1 MVQSEN
7 TAVSDWLNGFFSSY
21 YRHRPVN
28 ATFIGVHDLD
38 HRLPDYSEAGTGDVL
53 ADTTRLLD
61 QAGTLRPQSL
71 WERIDLRLATG
82 YLRIQ
87 EWEYRSGHF
96 HRGNPSLYTGEAIFG
111 VMSLFLSAFAPLA
124 DRVASA
130 TARLEA
136 VPGLLAQGRRNVRA
150 APTAWTERA
159 LRECDGALA
168 FLTEGIDQL
177 TAQERLDAPEL
188 RRAADRAAAAFAD
201 FTTWLRTELLHHP
214 SDQTGCGEDALA
226 LYLTEGHCIDISPGE
241 VARQAEV
248 QLEEA
253 TRYLSD
259 HAPDFGAADAASVL
273 QRMAS
278 QHPGTAGYYA
288 CYEEQW
294 KQVREAAERHELLTW
309 PDFPIRFVPRPVWA
323 RRAAPDLYFLYYRS
337 PAAYHRP
344 AVHEYLV
351 TPIDDTMPPAR
362 QRELLEA
369 NNDSTIRLNHVIH
382 HGGIG
387 HHVQNWHAFRSPSR
401 IGQVAAVDCASRI
414 AMPCGG
420 TMAEGWA
427 CYATDLMAEVGF
439 LTPEEQFAEWHT
451 RARMGARAVV
461 DVRLHQG
468 EFTLEQAA
476 GYYQRHAGMAPS
488 SAMAEAVKN
497 SMFPGMAVIYQVG
510 TEGIQR
516 LRADLAAQLGPRF
529 SLRAFHDEL
538 LSFGSIPVNLIG
550 AEMRRRS
557 ADAER

>member
-38 HRLPDYSEAGTGDVL
+38 HRLPDLSEAGTGDAL

-61 QAGTLRPQSL
+61 QAGSLTPQSP

-82 YLRIQ
+82 CLRIQ

-96 HRGNPSLYTGEAIFG
+96 HRCNPSLYTGEAVFG

-136 VPGLLAQGRRNVRA
+136 VPGFLAQGRRNVRA
-150 APTAWTERA
+150 APAPWTGRA

-177 TAQERLDAPEL
+177 MAEERLDAPEL
-188 RRAADRAAAAFAD
+188 RRGADRAAAAFAD
-201 FTTWLRTELLHHP
+201 LATWLRTDLLRHP
-214 SDQTGCGEDALA
+214 SDQTSCGGDALA
-226 LYLTEGHCIDISPGE
+226 LHLAEGHCLDTSPGE
-241 VARQAEV
+241 VARQAEA

-253 TRYLSD
+253 TGYLSD
-259 HAPDFGAADAASVL
+259 HATDFGAADAATVL
-273 QRMAS
+273 QRMAL
-278 QHPGTAGYYA
+278 QHPETAGYYA
-288 CYEEQW
+288 CYTEQW

-323 RRAAPDLYFLYYRS
+323 RQAAPDLYFLFYRS

-344 AVHEYLV
+344 AVHDYLV
-351 TPIDDTMPPAR
+351 TPIDDSMPAER

-369 NNDSTIRLNHVIH
+369 NNDSAIRLNHVIH

-387 HHVQNWHAFRSPSR
+387 HHVQNWHAFRSRSR

-427 CYATDLMAEVGF
+427 CYATDLMAEIGF

-451 RARMGARAVV
+451 RARMCARAVV

-476 GYYQRHAGMAPS
+476 GYYQRHAGMSPS

-510 TEGIQR
+510 TEGIHR
-516 LRADLAAQLGPRF
+516 LRAGLAARLGPRF

-538 LSFGSIPVNLIG
+538 LSFGSIPVNLI
-550 AEMRRRS
+550 AEEMQRTP
-557 ADAER
+557 DAER

>member
-1 MVQSEN
+1 MLQREN

-38 HRLPDYSEAGTGDVL
+38 HHLPDYSEAGTGDAL
-53 ADTTRLLD
+53 GDITSLLS
-61 QAGTLRPQSL
+61 QAGTLTPQSR
-71 WERIDLRLATG
+71 WQRIDLRLATG

-87 EWEYRSGHF
+87 EWEYRSRHF
-96 HRGNPSLYTGEAIFG
+96 HRGNPSLYTGEAVFG
-111 VMSLFLSAFAPLA
+111 VMSLLLTPFAPLA
-124 DRVASA
+124 DRADSA

-136 VPGLLAQGRRNVRA
+136 VPGLLAQGRRNVRS
-150 APTAWTERA
+150 APTPWTERA

-168 FLTEGIDQL
+168 FLTEGLDQL
-177 TAQERLDAPEL
+177 MAGERLNAPGL

-201 FTTWLRTELLHHP
+201 FATWLRTELLCHP
-214 SDQTGCGEDALA
+214 SDQTGCGGEALA
-226 LYLTEGHCIDISPGE
+226 LYLAEGHCLDTSPDE

-248 QLEEA
+248 QLEQA

-259 HAPDFGAADAASVL
+259 HAADFGAADAATVL
-273 QRMAS
+273 RRMAS
-278 QHPGTAGYYA
+278 QHPDTAGYYA
-288 CYEEQW
+288 CYEKQW
-294 KQVREAAERHELLTW
+294 QQAREAAERHELLTW

-351 TPIDDTMPPAR
+351 TPIDDTMPPEH

-369 NNDSTIRLNHVIH
+369 NNDSAIRLNHVIH

-427 CYATDLMAEVGF
+427 CYATDLMAEIGF

-451 RARMGARAVV
+451 RARMCARAVV

-476 GYYQRHAGMAPS
+476 GYYQRHAGMSPS

-510 TEGIQR
+510 TEAIHR

-529 SLRAFHDEL
+529 TRRAFHDEL

>member
-38 HRLPDYSEAGTGDVL
+38 HHLPDLSETGTGDAL
-53 ADTTRLLD
+53 ADTGLLLD
-61 QAGTLRPQSL
+61 QAGTLTPQSL

-82 YLRIQ
+82 HLRIQ

-96 HRGNPSLYTGEAIFG
+96 HRSNPSLYTGEAVFG

-136 VPGLLAQGRRNVRA
+136 VPGLLAQGRRNVPA
-150 APTAWTERA
+150 APTPWTERA

-177 TAQERLDAPEL
+177 MAQERLDAPGL
-188 RRAADRAAAAFAD
+188 RRAADRAAGAFAD
-201 FTTWLRTELLHHP
+201 FATWLRTELLRHP

-226 LYLTEGHCIDISPGE
+226 LYLAEGHCIDTSPGE

-248 QLEEA
+248 QLQEA
-253 TRYLSD
+253 TRYLSE
-259 HAPDFGAADAASVL
+259 HAPDFGAADPATVL

-278 QHPGTAGYYA
+278 QHPDTAGYYA
-288 CYEEQW
+288 RYEEQW

-309 PDFPIRFVPRPVWA
+309 PDFPIRFVPHPVWA

-337 PAAYHRP
+337 PAAYRRP
-344 AVHEYLV
+344 PVHEYLV

-369 NNDSTIRLNHVIH
+369 NNDSAIRLNHVIH

-427 CYATDLMAEVGF
+427 CYATDLMAEIGF
-439 LTPEEQFAEWHT
+439 LTPQEQFAEWHT
-451 RARMGARAVV
+451 RARMCARAVV
-461 DVRLHQG
+461 DVRLHRG

-476 GYYQRHAGMAPS
+476 GYYQRHAGMSPS

-510 TEGIQR
+510 TEGIHR

-529 SLRAFHDEL
+529 TLRAFHDEL

-557 ADAER
+557 ADALR